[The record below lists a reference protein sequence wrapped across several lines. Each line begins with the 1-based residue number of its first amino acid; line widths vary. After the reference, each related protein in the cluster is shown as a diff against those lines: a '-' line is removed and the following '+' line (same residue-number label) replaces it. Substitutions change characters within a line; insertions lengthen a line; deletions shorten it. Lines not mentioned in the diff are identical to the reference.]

1 MAIFPYETYNKR
13 AIIDIR
19 IFSKEK
25 SMKRI
30 VLSDIDEIIGHYT
43 DYKNNLITILQKT
56 QDKLG
61 YLPDEAIS
69 YIALKTGI
77 QEAKIY
83 GVVTFYKQ
91 FKTKPSGRNHILIC
105 RGTAC
110 HVKGTSIIEKAIV
123 ENLGIKPGEVT
134 PDGMFSFEGVACL
147 GCCSL
152 APVMMIGEEVYAKL
166 TAESAV
172 KVLESIKE
180 REKTNE
186 D

>member
-1 MAIFPYETYNKR
+1 
-13 AIIDIR
+13 
-19 IFSKEK
+19 
-25 SMKRI
+25 MKRV
-30 VLSDIDEIIGHYT
+30 VLSDVDEIISHYT

-69 YIALKTGI
+69 HIAMKTGL

-91 FKTKPSGRNHILIC
+91 FKTKPSGKNHIMIC
-105 RGTAC
+105 KGTAC
-110 HVKGTSIIEKAIV
+110 HVKGAGLIEKAITDY
-123 ENLGIKPGEVT
+123 LGIKPGEVT

-152 APVMMIGEEVYAKL
+152 APVMMIGEEVHAKL
-166 TAESAV
+166 TPESAV
-172 KVLESIKE
+172 RVLESIKE
-180 REKTNE
+180 KEKSHEN
-186 D
+186 